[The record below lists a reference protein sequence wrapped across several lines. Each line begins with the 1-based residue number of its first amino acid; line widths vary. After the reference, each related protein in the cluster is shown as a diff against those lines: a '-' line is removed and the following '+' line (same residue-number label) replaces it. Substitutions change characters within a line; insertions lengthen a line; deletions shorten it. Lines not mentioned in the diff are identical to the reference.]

1 VISPAFA
8 ETLAAVRPQLNRR
21 IGEVRRA
28 TRGFD
33 DGALTAFLQDAV
45 DPVVQ
50 ALASEHAARLPVIV
64 LAAVEAALLLGVHDR
79 GLSARTEQVRDTW
92 RALAVPCAA
101 LIAAAPAQ
109 VLGMLANAVLHLQ
122 GQGGRIGQWRDEL
135 ATLAGRV
142 GGTGELAALGQ
153 LLAWRAGM
161 AHFRRGAL
169 AAADGLPP
177 ALALAALRLPADADW
192 HAASAALSDDPW
204 WQPDGSR
211 AGVIE
216 AGAFAGLGG
225 AFTAPP
231 QVRPAGDGFLVHGGE
246 RHHLLSAD
254 RHGAVLHAAAASEY
268 DAAPANAVH
277 PAVRLDGERL
287 HIGARQVALDL
298 PADGLRVVCNA
309 HTVALTS
316 PFTHTIRLL
325 PLP

>member
-1 VISPAFA
+1 MISPAFA
-8 ETLAAVRPQLNRR
+8 GALAAVRPQLNRR

-33 DGALTAFLQDAV
+33 DGALTDFLHDAV
-45 DPVVQ
+45 DPVVL

-79 GLSARTEQVRDTW
+79 GLAARAEQVRDTW

-122 GQGGRIGQWRDEL
+122 QQGARVGQWRDEL
-135 ATLAGRV
+135 AALASRV
-142 GGTGELAALGQ
+142 GSIGELAALGQ
-153 LLAWRAGM
+153 LLAWRAGL

-169 AAADGLPP
+169 AAAAGLPP

-192 HAASAALSDDPW
+192 HAASVALSDDPW

-211 AGVIE
+211 AGTVD

-225 AFTAPP
+225 VFTAPP
-231 QVRPAGDGFLVHGGE
+231 QVRPAGDSFVVEGGE
-246 RHHLLSAD
+246 RYCLLSAD
-254 RHGAVLHAAAASEY
+254 RHGAVLHAATAHEY
-268 DAAPANAVH
+268 EVAPAHAGH
-277 PAVRLDGERL
+277 PAVRLDGGRL
-287 HIGARQVALDL
+287 HIGAREVALDL
-298 PADGLRVVCNA
+298 PADGLRVVCNG

-316 PFTHTIRLL
+316 PVTHTIRLF